1 MQLNTL
7 ENFYSLELKYLIL
20 SRYYNAVASMDFIN
34 INRMGLAD
42 EIIYFI
48 LFSSFVFWK
57 LACSLFFL
65 GVLFPF
71 D

>member
-1 MQLNTL
+1 MNTL
-7 ENFYSLELKYLIL
+7 ENFNSLELKFLIL

-34 INRMGLAD
+34 SKRMGLAD

-48 LFSSFVFWK
+48 LFSSFVFWR
-57 LACSLFFL
+57 LACGLFFL
-65 GVLFPF
+65 GVFFPF